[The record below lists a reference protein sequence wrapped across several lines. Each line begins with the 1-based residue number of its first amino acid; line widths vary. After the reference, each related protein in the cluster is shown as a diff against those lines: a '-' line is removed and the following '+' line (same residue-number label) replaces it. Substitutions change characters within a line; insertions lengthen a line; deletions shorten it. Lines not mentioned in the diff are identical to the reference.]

1 MLGKK
6 AEVDNIDPM
15 QAGENVA
22 AIYDDMDTTG
32 VYLQER
38 FTALNEYIDAAMA
51 VQAQYKRPF
60 NHFL

>member
-32 VYLQER
+32 VYLQGR
-38 FTALNEYIDAAMA
+38 FTALNEYIDAEMA
-51 VQAQYKRPF
+51 V
-60 NHFL
+60 